1 MLSESLD
8 RVRDVLLVCL
18 DRDEEL
24 PALHDL
30 RGGALHL
37 GRHGGTRSEAVVQL
51 LDQVRHPPAEA
62 LEQADA
68 EIGEQVEDS
77 SANQGRQRVLP
88 SYGVVEAVGGMH
100 PGGQRGPVG
109 APVHPEGQVEVLAR
123 RVQRVEVR
131 VVEHPPVGAGPR
143 EVHAREVG
151 VLLRPV
157 LELSDAF
164 RQVAHGEYAH
174 PPESAVGVGAV
185 VAHEAVVGAVERALE
200 PDVAQRAEAVGLAGE
215 DEADVDARGLHV
227 AQAYRRVPVARG
239 VDVVSPAG
247 DGGRRSIRA
256 VLGQCGIG
264 EFERLIQPQGT
275 VRVARPEQRREAHVA
290 GLGLPGA
297 YGGAEPGVLLPV
309 LRVHSLLIRPVQ
321 LPVLAEVA
329 VRVHDHMPVVA
340 HRDPPPNASR
350 RALLRGRCRRG
361 SGNRGRNRS
370 GSCPDR
376 PPRPRERPS

>member
-1 MLSESLD
+1 MLSEGLD
-8 RVRDVLLVCL
+8 RVRDVLFVCL

-30 RGGALHL
+30 GSGALHP

-51 LDQVRHPPAEA
+51 LDEVGHPPAEA
-62 LEQADA
+62 LEQTDA
-68 EIGEQVEDS
+68 EVGEQVEDS
-77 SANQGRQRVLP
+77 SADQRRQCVLP
-88 SYGVVEAVGGMH
+88 ADGVVEAVGGVH
-100 PGGQRGPVG
+100 PGGQRGSVG
-109 APVHPEGQVEVLAR
+109 AAVNPERQVEVLAR

-143 EVHAREVG
+143 KVHAREMG
-151 VLLRPV
+151 VFLRPV

-164 RQVAHGEYAH
+164 RQVAHGEHAH
-174 PPESAVGVGAV
+174 PPESAIGVGTV
-185 VAHEAVVGAVERALE
+185 VAHETVVGAVERALE

-256 VLGQCGIG
+256 VLGQCGVG
-264 EFERLIQPQGT
+264 EFERLIQPKRT

-297 YGGAEPGVLLPV
+297 YGSAEPCVLLPV
-309 LRVHSLLIRPVQ
+309 LRVHSLLVRPVQ

-329 VRVHDHMPVVA
+329 VRIHDHMPVVA
-340 HRDPPPNASR
+340 HRDPPPIASR

-361 SGNRGRNRS
+361 SGNRGRSRS